1 MRVKEQIEASKENF
15 KIRKELAETKARI
28 EVCAKYEEEQ
38 VFHGLLDDVSCNDGA
53 QKHIH
58 KFLDSQEI
66 AITTEQCEDEI
77 HIDIKAST
85 QDNRANN
92 AIQDREASG
101 MDLNP

>member
-1 MRVKEQIEASKENF
+1 MRVKEQIEASKENLE
-15 KIRKELAETKARI
+15 IRKELAETKARI

-53 QKHIH
+53 QEHIH

-92 AIQDREASG
+92 AIQDREGSG